1 MPAAAVVPAG
11 TAARAPLGLAAIAVF
26 AVYGT
31 HAVLGRIGG
40 RIF

>member
-1 MPAAAVVPAG
+1 MKIRLTWA
-11 TAARAPLGLAAIAVF
+11 APLGILALAAIAVF

-31 HAVLGRIGG
+31 HAFTILGRIGG

>member
-1 MPAAAVVPAG
+1 MKIRLTWA
-11 TAARAPLGLAAIAVF
+11 APLALLVLAAIAVF

-31 HAVLGRIGG
+31 HAFTILGRVGG

>member
-1 MPAAAVVPAG
+1 MKIRLTWA
-11 TAARAPLGLAAIAVF
+11 APLALFALAAIAVF

-31 HAVLGRIGG
+31 HAFTILGRIGA